1 MLDRPPIQGRRPSRA
16 TLPHLRLRPR
26 PSAPDEAV
34 LWQRFR
40 DEGDL
45 DARDRLVEHHFALV
59 HKVARRFEPGD
70 AASGRYAEL
79 VCAGAEGLLQA
90 VERFEPSRGYRLSTF
105 AVARIDG
112 AIRDYL
118 RRDAAVPRSVTDT
131 ARRVA
136 AARIRVEN
144 RLGRGATSVEV
155 AEELGVLMA
164 EYQEMAA
171 WSAMSVVAYPDD
183 LAAPGPEETPREV
196 ALWLRDAVAALP
208 PAERSVITLAYFE
221 DRPAREIAAA
231 LGVSES
237 RISQIRTRA
246 LARLRAGGE
255 AA

>member
-1 MLDRPPIQGRRPSRA
+1 MLDRLPRQRRRAAQAPP
-16 TLPHLRLRPR
+16 PHLRLRPGA
-26 PSAPDEAV
+26 SGHDEAL

-40 DEGDL
+40 DDGDV
-45 DARDRLVEHHFALV
+45 DARNGLVERHFALV
-59 HKVARRFEPGD
+59 HKVARRFEPAD
-70 AASGRYAEL
+70 ARSGRYAEL

-90 VERFEPSRGYRLSTF
+90 VERFDPTRGYRLSTF

-118 RRDAAVPRSVTDT
+118 RREAAVPRSVTDT

-136 AARIRVEN
+136 SARIRVES
-144 RLGRGATSVEV
+144 RIGRRATSVEV

-171 WSAMSVVAYPDD
+171 WSAMAVVAYPDD
-183 LAAPGPEETPREV
+183 LPAPGSEEPRREL

-208 PAERSVITLAYFE
+208 PAERCVITLAYFE

-237 RISQIRTRA
+237 RISQIRSRA